1 MTAHYSLLY
10 YLLDLNFRLDRIGDL
25 QILFFNL
32 KVIGKGFGYF
42 LYAINLYLFFVNRQ
56 QVISNVK
63 QNKYFGFLLLFVLG
77 SIFWSYTPIKTF
89 FSILSLFNITLFS
102 IYLTTGYS

>member
-1 MTAHYSLLY
+1 MSNYSNKFIKFLEHLFIICALLY

-32 KVIGKGFGYF
+32 KFIGKGFGYF

-63 QNKYFGFLLLFVLG
+63 KTNISDFYYYLF
-77 SIFWSYTPIKTF
+77 
-89 FSILSLFNITLFS
+89 
-102 IYLTTGYS
+102 